1 MVESTGPFSLTWG
14 KEEEKRSVGPRSRE
28 DPFTPSGS
36 ALSMMVSVIITTTI
50 ITATAMIMRA
60 VNCY

>member
-1 MVESTGPFSLTWG
+1 MVESTGPFSLARG

-36 ALSMMVSVIITTTI
+36 ALSMMVSVIITKI